1 MKEVTGVLDY
11 SDILE
16 ILDDFHQLD
25 SKHLERSQ
33 YFGNTQ
39 GKQSKETKSQGG
51 GYLRSVKFA
60 DIWTQI
66 CKNFGQ
72 FLQVC
77 VTAGQVWQQ

>member
-33 YFGNTQ
+33 YFGNTYV
-39 GKQSKETKSQGG
+39 G
-51 GYLRSVKFA
+51 
-60 DIWTQI
+60 
-66 CKNFGQ
+66 
-72 FLQVC
+72 
-77 VTAGQVWQQ
+77 